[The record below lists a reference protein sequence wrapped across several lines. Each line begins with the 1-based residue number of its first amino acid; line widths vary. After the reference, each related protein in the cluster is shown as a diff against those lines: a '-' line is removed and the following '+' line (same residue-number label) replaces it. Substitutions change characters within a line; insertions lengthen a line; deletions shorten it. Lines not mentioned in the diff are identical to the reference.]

1 MRSEQIKNQLEIAQG
16 DITKLD
22 CDCIVNAANR
32 SLLGGGGVDGA
43 IHRAAGPELLAECR
57 TLHGCRTGEAKITK
71 GYRLKAKYIIHT
83 VGPIYSG
90 TPEDAVQLA
99 DCYRNSLELAKTY
112 DIHSIAFPAIST
124 GVYGYPLDAATGI
137 AVDTI
142 TQYVMEH
149 DLTVYLV
156 LYDRHSL
163 AVSRKLFTSVEE
175 YIDDHY
181 VAQNDESYQFDRRR
195 CTDPSCI

>member
-1 MRSEQIKNQLEIAQG
+1 MISEKVKNQIQVVQG

-71 GYRLKAKYIIHT
+71 GYRLRAKYIIHT

-90 TPEDAVQLA
+90 VAEDAAQLA
-99 DCYRNSLELAKTY
+99 DCYRNSLNLAKEH
-112 DIHSIAFPAIST
+112 DIHGIAFPAIST
-124 GVYGYPLDAATGI
+124 GVYGYGK
-137 AVDTI
+137 
-142 TQYVMEH
+142 
-149 DLTVYLV
+149 
-156 LYDRHSL
+156 
-163 AVSRKLFTSVEE
+163 SRIDFYAGRVKKFQKTS
-175 YIDDHY
+175 
-181 VAQNDESYQFDRRR
+181 
-195 CTDPSCI
+195 

>member
-1 MRSEQIKNQLEIAQG
+1 MISEKVKNQIQVVQG

-22 CDCIVNAANR
+22 CDGIVNAANR

-90 TPEDAVQLA
+90 TPEDAVQLT
-99 DCYRNSLELAKTY
+99 DCYRNSLELGKVLRYPQHRLPGNFYGRVWLSAGCRHPNCGGYSDRLAAK
-112 DIHSIAFPAIST
+112 P
-124 GVYGYPLDAATGI
+124 
-137 AVDTI
+137 
-142 TQYVMEH
+142 
-149 DLTVYLV
+149 
-156 LYDRHSL
+156 
-163 AVSRKLFTSVEE
+163 
-175 YIDDHY
+175 
-181 VAQNDESYQFDRRR
+181 RRLR
-195 CTDPSCI
+195 YEGHLLLL

>member
-1 MRSEQIKNQLEIAQG
+1 MISEKVKNQIQVVQG

-22 CDCIVNAANR
+22 CDGIVNAANR

-90 TPEDAVQLA
+90 TAEDAAQLA
-99 DCYRNSLELAKTY
+99 DCYRNSLNLAKEH
-112 DIHSIAFPAIST
+112 DVHSIAFPAIST
-124 GVYGYPLDAATGI
+124 GVYGYPLEDAAEI
-137 AVDTI
+137 AVKT
-142 TQYVMEH
+142 
-149 DLTVYLV
+149 
-156 LYDRHSL
+156 
-163 AVSRKLFTSVEE
+163 
-175 YIDDHY
+175 
-181 VAQNDESYQFDRRR
+181 VAQWLEDHADYAMQVIFCCFDARTERAYQ
-195 CTDPSCI
+195 TKMKME